1 MTTEKYSRLMKSF
14 SYLIISILVSIGGC
28 KTNPPNAPNDTTDLG
43 KVFISANVFGAV
55 ILIDGND
62 TGKLTPD
69 TVEAKTGAHEF
80 SLTKDLYY
88 KSTQNIEILKDTTI
102 TVNFTMEEIVDIGK
116 VYVTS
121 SIGGAAIFLDGEDTS
136 RFTSDTITTN
146 PGVHQ
151 IRLVKPFYQEISKEV
166 IVIKDSLVTL
176 HFDLVEEPIKTTV
189 LLEDFANVSCIP
201 CVASNKIIESLT
213 KYTYGHEKL
222 VAIKYPTNFPSPN
235 DPFYL
240 ANSED
245 CDARMGYYNIFFA
258 PTTIIDGTERPISTD
273 SMSVKSAIDQRLQ
286 KIPRFRVHVWDAI
299 VGSTY
304 WAIVTIRVE
313 DGSGINFSDLVLH
326 TVLTETDIE
335 FATPPG
341 SNGETKFYDVMRA
354 MMPTYSG
361 KSLVEINLNE
371 DNSFILQTEVNASW
385 ITDNLHTV
393 AFIQNNATGEIYQ
406 ADSTID

>member
-1 MTTEKYSRLMKSF
+1 MTIESYITLKKVLI
-14 SYLIISILVSIGGC
+14 YLIAVALIFLSGC
-28 KTNPPNAPNDTTDLG
+28 KTNPPNAPDDTFDFG
-43 KVFISANVFGAV
+43 KVFVSANVPGA
-55 ILIDGND
+55 IIWLDGND

-69 TVEAKTGAHEF
+69 TIEAKTGVHEL

-88 KSTQNIEILKDTTI
+88 KSTEDIEILKDTI
-102 TVNFTMEEIVDIGK
+102 IAVNFTMEEIVDIGK

-121 SIGGAAIFLDGEDTS
+121 SINGAAIYLDGEATS

-151 IRLVKPFYQEISKEV
+151 IRLVKPFYQDISREV
-166 IVIKDSLVTL
+166 TVIKDSLITL
-176 HFDLVEEPIKTTV
+176 HFDLVEESIKTTV
-189 LLEDFANVSCIP
+189 LLEDFANVSCDP
-201 CVASNKIIESLT
+201 CVTSNKIIESLT
-213 KYTYGHEKL
+213 KYTYGPEKL

-258 PTTIIDGTERPISTD
+258 PTTIVDGTERPIPTD
-273 SMSVKSAIDQRLQ
+273 SISVKSAIDQRLQ
-286 KIPRFRVHVWDAI
+286 KNPRFRINVSDDI

-304 WAIVTIRVE
+304 YAIVTIRVE

-326 TVLTETDIE
+326 TVVTETDIE
-335 FATPPG
+335 FGTPPG

-361 KSLVEINLNE
+361 KSLGGISLNE
-371 DNSFILQTEVNASW
+371 DNSFILQTDVDASW
-385 ITDNLHTV
+385 IIDNLHTV
-393 AFIQNNATGEIYQ
+393 TFIQNAVTMEVYQ

>member
-1 MTTEKYSRLMKSF
+1 MTTEKFSKLKKSF
-14 SYLIISILVSIGGC
+14 IYLITAALLFLSGC
-28 KTNPPNAPNDTTDLG
+28 KTNPPNAPNDVIEFG
-43 KVFISANVFGAV
+43 KVFISANVTGAV
-55 ILIDGND
+55 IWLDGND

-69 TVEAKTGAHEF
+69 TVEAKTGVHEL

-88 KSTQNIEILKDTTI
+88 RFTQNIEILKDTAI
-102 TVNFTMEEIVDIGK
+102 SVNFTMEQIVDIGK

-121 SIGGAAIFLDGEDTS
+121 SISGAAIFLDGEDKGRLTP
-136 RFTSDTITTN
+136 DTITTN

-176 HFDLVEEPIKTTV
+176 HFDLVEESIKTTV

-201 CVASNKIIESLT
+201 CVTSNKIIESLT
-213 KYTYGHEKL
+213 KYTYGHDKL

-240 ANSED
+240 VNSED
-245 CDARMGYYNIFFA
+245 CDARMAYYNIFFA

-273 SMSVKSAIDQRLQ
+273 SVSVKSAIDQRLQ
-286 KIPRFRVHVWDAI
+286 KNPRFSIHVRGNI

-304 WAIVTIRVE
+304 YAIVTIRVE
-313 DGSGINFSDLVLH
+313 DGSGINYSDLVLH

-335 FATPPG
+335 FATPMP
-341 SNGETKFYDVMRA
+341 SNT
-354 MMPTYSG
+354 G
-361 KSLVEINLNE
+361 KSLGNINQNEPDTLQAEI
-371 DNSFILQTEVNASW
+371 DASW

-393 AFIQNNATGEIYQ
+393 AFIQNNVTGEVYQ
-406 ADSTID
+406 AGSTIE